1 MQSPARDLVDHT
13 QRRRFGDAFSGGAGL
28 TDSGR
33 SFLLKKLGDED
44 DAGGGDDLLSLAELG
59 DMSDPK
65 RRQEV
70 RAWFE
75 SAFALGWD
83 RAVLRPRELGDL
95 APAARLVPDVA
106 LAAKPQSTGTSGTGA
121 SGAFPLVG
129 ASRSQRRSPA
139 RDTRPWPDDRRL
151 SAGRLL

>member
-1 MQSPARDLVDHT
+1 
-13 QRRRFGDAFSGGAGL
+13 
-28 TDSGR
+28 
-33 SFLLKKLGDED
+33 
-44 DAGGGDDLLSLAELG
+44 LLSLAELG

-83 RAVLRPRELGDL
+83 RAVLRPRELAISHLPLGWFQM
-95 APAARLVPDVA
+95 VA